1 VFIRHAEK
9 PSRQRWQEFSQIPQ
23 MPLAGDGDRP
33 IT

>member
-1 VFIRHAEK
+1 MPKTR
-9 PSRQRWQEFSQIPQ
+9 SRQRWLEFSPIPQ